1 MFKIVEVTSFKWPV
15 KVNIPRDGGKFT
27 GATFTAEFAALPQD
41 EIDQALEDS
50 RDGNLDAG
58 FASKVLVGWAPGQV
72 QDADGSE
79 LPYSDEAKAK
89 LLRMSYVRNGVVEA
103 FFDSVSGGAA
113 RRKNLQ
119 R

>member
-1 MFKIVEVTSFKWPV
+1 MFKIVDAPSFKWPV
-15 KVNIPRDGGKFT
+15 KVNIPKDGGKFT
-27 GATFTAEFAALPQD
+27 GATFTAEFAALAQD
-41 EIDQALEDS
+41 EIDKALEDS
-50 RDGNLDAG
+50 REGNLDSG
-58 FASKVLVGWAPGQV
+58 FASKVLVGWPQGQV
-72 QDADGSE
+72 QDTDGSE
-79 LPYSDEAKAK
+79 LPYSDEAKEK

>member
-1 MFKIVEVTSFKWPV
+1 MFKIVDVASFKWPV

-27 GATFTAEFAALPQD
+27 PATFTAEFVALPQD
-41 EIDQALEDS
+41 EIDQALEDA
-50 RDGNLDAG
+50 RGGALDEG
-58 FASKVLVGWAPGQV
+58 FAHRVLCGWPAGQV

-79 LPYSDEAKAK
+79 LAYSDEAKDK

-103 FFDSVSGGAA
+103 FFDGVSGGA
-113 RRKNLQ
+113 RRKNLS